1 MAVTMASDELP
12 APPSRLRLVA
22 SDLDG
27 TLLRTDKTI
36 SDRTVATI
44 AACEAQGITFVLAT
58 GRPPR
63 WIGDISDRLGHRG
76 VALCANGA
84 VIYDLDQD
92 RVLTHHTIPT
102 DDALEVVARIR
113 RRWPD
118 AVFAV
123 ETIDHLGLEPAW
135 PVNFPVPGNTVRAD
149 ATELVAVPPVKL
161 LARLE
166 GHPVEAALAAATV
179 EVSGLAEV
187 TWSGGSHLLEM
198 SAPGVTKDFA
208 LAELALG
215 LGIEAAHAVA
225 FGDMP
230 NDIGMLRWAGHGLA
244 VANAHEL
251 VLAAADRVVGSN
263 DDDGVAAEL
272 ERILGG

>member
-1 MAVTMASDELP
+1 MASDELP
-12 APPSRLRLVA
+12 LRLVA

-36 SDRTVATI
+36 SDRTVAAI
-44 AACEAQGITFVLAT
+44 AACEAEGITFVLAT

-84 VIYDLDQD
+84 VIYDLDQNQ
-92 RVLTHHTIPT
+92 VLAHHTIDP
-102 DDALEVVARIR
+102 DAALEVVARIR

-123 ETIDHLGLEPAW
+123 ETLDHLGLEPAW
-135 PVNFPVPGNTVRAD
+135 PVTFPVPDNTVVAD
-149 ATELVAVPPVKL
+149 AAELVAVAPVKL

-198 SAPGVTKDFA
+198 SAPGITKDFA
-208 LAELALG
+208 LAELALR
-215 LGIEAAHAVA
+215 LGIDAALAVA

-230 NDIGMLRWAGHGLA
+230 NDIGMLRWAGVGLA

-251 VLAAADRVVGSN
+251 VLAAADGVVGSN
-263 DDDGVAAEL
+263 DDDGVAVEL
-272 ERILGG
+272 ERMLGW

>member
-1 MAVTMASDELP
+1 MTDH
-12 APPSRLRLVA
+12 PPVRLVA

-36 SDRTVATI
+36 SDRTVAAVT
-44 AACEAQGITFVLAT
+44 ACEAAGMTMVLAT

-84 VIYDLDQD
+84 VIYDLDDD
-92 RVLTHHTIPT
+92 RVLSHHTIAT
-102 DDALEVVARIR
+102 DAALEVVARIR

-123 ETIDHLGLEPAW
+123 ETLDHLGLEPAW
-135 PVNFPVPGNTVRAD
+135 PINFPVPDNTRYAD
-149 ATELVAVPPVKL
+149 ATELVTVPPVKL

-166 GHPVEAALAAATV
+166 GHPVEAALAAATL
-179 EVSGLAEV
+179 ETTGLVEV

-198 SAPGVTKDFA
+198 SAPGVTKEAA
-208 LAELALG
+208 LAELALR
-215 LGIEAAHAVA
+215 LGIEADRAVA

-230 NDIGMLRWAGHGLA
+230 NDIGMLRWAGRGLA

-251 VLAAADRVVGSN
+251 VLAAADRVIGSN
-263 DDDGVAAEL
+263 DDDGVAVEL
-272 ERILGG
+272 EALLGGDVV

>member
-1 MAVTMASDELP
+1 MVGTMAADDL
-12 APPSRLRLVA
+12 ALRLVA

-36 SDRTVATI
+36 SDRTVAAV
-44 AACEAQGITFVLAT
+44 AACEAAGITMVLAT

-84 VIYDLDQD
+84 VIYDLDLD
-92 RVLTHHTIPT
+92 RVLSHHTIAT
-102 DDALEVVARIR
+102 EAALEVVIRIR
-113 RRWPD
+113 RLWPD

-123 ETIDHLGLEPAW
+123 ETIDHLGLEPGW
-135 PVNFPVPGNTVRAD
+135 PVNFPVPDNTQVAD
-149 ATELVAVPPVKL
+149 ATELVRVPPVKL

-166 GHPVEAALAAATV
+166 GHAVEAALAAATV
-179 EVSGLAEV
+179 EMSGLVEV

-198 SAPGVTKDFA
+198 SGPGVTKEAA

-215 LGIEAAHAVA
+215 LGIDASLAVA

-230 NDIGMLRWAGHGLA
+230 NDIGMLRWAGRGLA

-263 DDDGVAAEL
+263 DDDGVAMEL
-272 ERILGG
+272 EALLADRT

>member
-1 MAVTMASDELP
+1 MANENLP
-12 APPSRLRLVA
+12 LPLRLVA

-36 SDRTVATI
+36 SDRTVAAV
-44 AACEAQGITFVLAT
+44 AACEAAGITMVLAT

-84 VIYDLDQD
+84 VVYDLDAN
-92 RVLTHHTIPT
+92 RVVSYQTIAT
-102 DDALEVVARIR
+102 DAALELVARIR
-113 RRWPD
+113 RLYSD

-123 ETIDHLGLEPAW
+123 EALDHLGLEPGW
-135 PVNFPVPGNTVRAD
+135 LVNFPVPDNTRVAD
-149 ATELVAVPPVKL
+149 ATELVSVPPVKL

-166 GHPVEAALAAATV
+166 GHPVEAALAAVAN

-187 TWSGGSHLLEM
+187 TWSGGSHLLEL
-198 SAPGVTKDFA
+198 SAPGVTKDAA
-208 LAELALG
+208 LAALALG
-215 LGIEAAHAVA
+215 LGIDPLAAVA

-230 NDIGMLRWAGHGLA
+230 NDIGMLRWAGRGLA
-244 VANAHEL
+244 VANAHAL
-251 VLAAADRVVGSN
+251 VRAAADRVVGSN
-263 DDDGVAAEL
+263 DADGVALEL
-272 ERILGG
+272 EAILGEWT

>member
-1 MAVTMASDELP
+1 MASDDLP
-12 APPSRLRLVA
+12 LRLVA

-36 SDRTVATI
+36 SDRTVSAI
-44 AACEAQGITFVLAT
+44 AACEAEGITFVLAT
-58 GRPPR
+58 GRPTR
-63 WIGDISDRLGHRG
+63 WIGDISDRLDHRG

-92 RVLTHHTIPT
+92 RVIAHHTIPT
-102 DDALEVVARIR
+102 DAALEVVARIR

-123 ETIDHLGLEPAW
+123 ETLDHLGLEPSW
-135 PVNFPVPGNTVRAD
+135 PVTFPVPDNTVIAD
-149 ATELVAVPPVKL
+149 AAELVTVPPVKL

-179 EVSGLAEV
+179 EVTGLAEV

-198 SAPGVTKDFA
+198 SAPGITKDFA
-208 LAELALG
+208 LAELALR
-215 LGIEAAHAVA
+215 LGIDAALSVA

-263 DDDGVAAEL
+263 DDDGVAVEL
-272 ERILGG
+272 ERMLGG